1 MEKRERGF
9 FDIRR
14 VDPGY
19 RPVEE
24 RLRDYRA
31 VERQLGHE
39 EIHEQTARCMG
50 CGTPFCH
57 AHGCP
62 LANLIPE
69 FNEAAFHGHWEYA
82 LKLLLATN
90 PFPELTGRVCPA
102 PCEAACVAGLDG
114 DPVIIRQVEQTI
126 AEMGFERGA
135 FAPSP
140 PSRRTGARV
149 AVVGSGPAGLAAA
162 DLLNRHGCEVV
173 VYESAPRAGG
183 ILRYGIPDFKLEK
196 WVVDRRVRL
205 MEEEGVVFELSV
217 TVGEDVS
224 HRYLQRKFDAVCL
237 ACGARAPRDLE
248 VPGRDLRGVHFAMDY
263 LTRQNR
269 RLAGDP
275 EGPGPEIHAGGKRVV
290 VIGGGDTGSD
300 CLGTALRQGAERVV
314 QLEIL
319 PRPPEKRDPATPW
332 PMWPRMHRPTHAHHE
347 GGEVRWAVMTTELL
361 GREGAVTGLRGVE
374 VAWRSEGER
383 APVPE
388 AVPGTAFEIE
398 ADLVLLAMGF
408 TGPERGPLIRGLG
421 LELNERGTVR
431 TFGDRRTS
439 VEGVFAAGDMAVGQS
454 LVVRAIAEGREAAR
468 GILASLAERRQ
479 HC

>member
-9 FDIRR
+9 FDIPR

-39 EIHEQTARCMG
+39 QIHEQTARCMG

-90 PFPELTGRVCPA
+90 PFPEFTGRVCPA

-114 DPVIIRQVEQTI
+114 DPVTIRQVEQTL
-126 AEMGFERGA
+126 AEMGFERGDI
-135 FAPSP
+135 APSP
-140 PSRRTGARV
+140 PARRTGARV

-162 DLLNRHGCEVV
+162 DLLNRCGCEVV

-205 MEEEGVVFELSV
+205 MEAEGVVFELNV

-248 VPGRDLRGVHFAMDY
+248 VAGRDLGGVHFAMDY
-263 LTRQNR
+263 LTGQNR

-300 CLGTALRQGAERVV
+300 CLGTALRQGAKRVV

-319 PRPPEKRDPATPW
+319 PRPPEKRDPAAPW
-332 PMWPRMHRPTHAHHE
+332 PLWPRVLRPTHAHHE
-347 GGEVRWAVMTTELL
+347 GGEVRWSAMTTELL
-361 GREGAVTGLRGVE
+361 GREGAVAGLRGVE
-374 VAWRSEGER
+374 VAWRSEGGGSP
-383 APVPE
+383 APEP
-388 AVPGTAFEIE
+388 VPGTAFEIE

-408 TGPERGPLIRGLG
+408 TGPERSPLIEGLG
-421 LELNERGTVR
+421 LELDERGTVR
-431 TFGDRRTS
+431 TLGGGRTS
-439 VEGVFAAGDMAVGQS
+439 VKGVFAAGDMALGQS
-454 LVVRAIAEGREAAR
+454 LVVRAMAEGREAAR
-468 GILASLAERRQ
+468 GILAALSGRRPS
-479 HC
+479 